1 MDAPVQFTLLFVVGE
16 DEAGV
21 SPALKSQA
29 P

>member
-1 MDAPVQFTLLFVVGE
+1 MDALIQLTLLFVVGE

-21 SPALKSQA
+21 STALKSQA